1 MKENRRQGRQRAAS
15 LKGTAREMRGYDLV
29 GGTTRE
35 TRAATSK
42 LRGKEGAWGLPV
54 YYVRG
59 VLIYY

>member
-1 MKENRRQGRQRAAS
+1 MT
-15 LKGTAREMRGYDLV
+15 LKGTAREMRGCNLE
-29 GGTTRE
+29 GGTMRE
-35 TRAATSK
+35 TRAATLK